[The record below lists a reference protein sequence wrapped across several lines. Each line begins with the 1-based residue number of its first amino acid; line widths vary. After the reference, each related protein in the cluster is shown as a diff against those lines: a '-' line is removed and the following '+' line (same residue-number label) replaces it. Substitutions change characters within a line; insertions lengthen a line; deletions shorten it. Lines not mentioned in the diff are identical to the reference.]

1 MRKELLQARPKLGR
15 PLLKETPIN
24 DSNSIS
30 RGFWWVQ
37 MPLGPMQPMQV
48 PQLSGIHELHVC
60 KSLLK
65 LSNLEFANHHL
76 LWSSIS
82 ITTRLNS
89 PKNDRKEDPV
99 ACGPVPLKSNPSGS
113 PLAPNARWPT
123 TFQTLRQLLS
133 HKVRVKVGYFRTRMT
148 CEAISDEVSWYDVIW
163 Y

>member
-30 RGFWWVQ
+30 RGFWWVK
-37 MPLGPMQPMQV
+37 MPLGPMQPMQA

-60 KSLLK
+60 KSLQK

-99 ACGPVPLKSNPSGS
+99 VPSLWSQTPPVLHLFQMPGDPRLFRHSGNYWATKWGWKWVTS
-113 PLAPNARWPT
+113 ERGWLVKL
-123 TFQTLRQLLS
+123 FL
-133 HKVRVKVGYFRTRMT
+133 VRCRDMM
-148 CEAISDEVSWYDVIW
+148 WYDSN